1 MLKEFTIFISYA
13 WDMCVKKEEEKI
25 KLKKKQRKN
34 EKLFNFV

>member
-13 WDMCVKKEEEKI
+13 WDMCVKKEEKI
-25 KLKKKQRKN
+25 KLKMKQRKN